1 MLRICMISSQFRYTY
16 SNMEMILNGCGSHMV
31 FLPNVLHCWMKKN
44 CAPVIHDTLRSLF
57 TNEAL

>member
-1 MLRICMISSQFRYTY
+1 MISSQFRYTY

-31 FLPNVLHCWMKKN
+31 FFTKCFALLDKKN

>member
-16 SNMEMILNGCGSHMV
+16 SNMEMILNGCG
-31 FLPNVLHCWMKKN
+31 LPNVLHCWIKKN

-57 TNEAL
+57 INEAL